1 VVDAVHANQSGIF
14 EFRSIISS
22 IKLLL
27 NFNSSFEVKLIKRKA
42 NLTAHTLGFFFF
54 CENIMVITCFWR
66 HNNFIGI

>member
-54 CENIMVITCFWR
+54 LWWEYYGDYLFLKAQ
-66 HNNFIGI
+66 